1 MGAPYIPIFLD
12 WTEVTEALSDE
23 EKGRL
28 VDALVMY
35 ARGDDW
41 QARVTGNEKFLFPA
55 FRKAVDRSAEISERR
70 RQAGAS
76 GGQQRQA
83 NRSNA
88 KQTEA
93 KPTEEEKEE
102 EEEKEKEE
110 ETNTRIGEKAAAA
123 EFEDIWKIYPR
134 KQGKKRAFEAYYR
147 DRKKGTS
154 FDTIW
159 AGVVAYTRYLEA
171 ERTEERYIK
180 QGDTFFAQAAWQDNW
195 TPKQTVGAT
204 GRRLIPEEQRSTR
217 LTF

>member
-1 MGAPYIPIFLD
+1 MGASYIPIFLD

-41 QARVTGNEKFLFPA
+41 QTRITGNERFLFPA
-55 FRKAVDRSAEISERR
+55 FKKAVDRSAEISERR

-76 GGQQRQA
+76 GGQQRAA
-83 NRSNA
+83 NASNS

-102 EEEKEKEE
+102 EEEKENEE
-110 ETNTRIGEKAAAA
+110 IKHTRISERTAA
-123 EFEDIWKIYPR
+123 EEFEGIWKAYPR
-134 KQGKKRAFEAYYR
+134 KQGKKRAFEAYLR
-147 DRKKGTS
+147 DRKNGTPAEV
-154 FDTIW
+154 IE
-159 AGVVAYTRYLEA
+159 AGVKEYAAYVAA
-171 ERTEERYIK
+171 EKTEERFIK

-195 TPKQTVGAT
+195 TPRKTVGAN
-204 GRRLIPEEQRSTR
+204 GRHLIPEEQRSSK